1 MAKKKK
7 NERGINRGERGEVET
22 EGRELERPQED
33 KTEGD
38 RGIKGNGLWS
48 GSGPDECQAWAR
60 SALGQGQV
68 LQGVCGVGR
77 RGRGEVKETL
87 RELGRE

>member
-38 RGIKGNGLWS
+38 RGITVNN
-48 GSGPDECQAWAR
+48 C
-60 SALGQGQV
+60 LGHN
-68 LQGVCGVGR
+68 
-77 RGRGEVKETL
+77 K
-87 RELGRE
+87 